1 MALILESAQR
11 CNMINYNISR
21 LFLLALVFILLYASA
36 AFGQSSSLNL
46 SLPTAPGNYQSD
58 SFRAGDLDC
67 SNAIG
72 SATNL
77 EFGVTGIIGRGYTDP
92 LAGYVDS
99 RVGDVGI
106 FARITIPLGQKPK
119 ERVDCN
125 RLYELELRKKQLEV
139 MRLEQ
144 ELQQLRA
151 LQFQ

>member
-1 MALILESAQR
+1 MLKGVT
-11 CNMINYNISR
+11 MINYTWSR
-21 LFLLALVFILLYASA
+21 LLLISLIFLLFYASI
-36 AFGQSSSLNL
+36 AFGQSSSSLNL
-46 SLPTAPGNYQSD
+46 SLPSAPGSYQSD
-58 SFRAGDLDC
+58 RFKAGDLDC

-92 LAGYVDS
+92 LNGYVDS
-99 RVGDVGI
+99 RVGDVGV

-119 ERVDCN
+119 SRIDCN

-144 ELQQLRA
+144 EIQQLRA
-151 LQFQ
+151 LQFQHSG